1 MRLRTRFII
10 LFSIILLT
18 FSAIGSYTYFSFQK
32 IRNITKTE
40 NSIHKLHNLVLE
52 MKKYES
58 NFIHWDLTQANFYTS
73 GESSN
78 IQNFDINYKYADAIC
93 DKLLS
98 DKKAIS
104 IAERNRILQIK
115 RNLKKYSNSFDHFI
129 IQKKELGFKNWGII
143 GEMRESIHGIEHE
156 INKMYLPALAVH
168 MLMLRRH
175 EKDYL
180 LRRDIAYKSKFD
192 NEYEAFKSSIYQLN
206 INKNKKN
213 ELIEKLETYHQ
224 MFYALIKKDNE
235 VGTNLNTGFMGKL
248 ENDSKE
254 SIESIKTVSSI
265 ITNKTN
271 IYINR
276 IITLLIIFIL
286 SFSLIAIS
294 SGVFIFIGILN
305 IMGGEP
311 EDVAKIAK
319 NIAKGKVNMNLESSK
334 NYKGLMKSVVLMTE
348 KLTTIISNITL
359 NAEQL
364 ELSSRQFSQS
374 AHLISEGTYTQATSV
389 DEITATI
396 EQISKT
402 SSINAENAGN
412 TSTIATKVKDDIK
425 KVKENTKESVKNGRI
440 IEEKLKIVNSIATQT
455 TILALNA
462 AVEAARAGNQ
472 GAGFQVIATE
482 VKRLA
487 QVSKEAANEI
497 NELTT
502 VNLKQTE
509 LVDKIVESIILP
521 VEKTNQLVDSISVS
535 SKEQQFGIMHIKT
548 AAGNLY
554 KISQE
559 NAASSEQMAANSTQ
573 LEEQAKELKKII
585 SYFQV
590 NNKAILN
597 LKKKKKIN
605 KVIQLWK
612 KERKY
617 EKAII

>member
-1 MRLRTRFII
+1 
-10 LFSIILLT
+10 
-18 FSAIGSYTYFSFQK
+18 
-32 IRNITKTE
+32 
-40 NSIHKLHNLVLE
+40 
-52 MKKYES
+52 
-58 NFIHWDLTQANFYTS
+58 
-73 GESSN
+73 
-78 IQNFDINYKYADAIC
+78 
-93 DKLLS
+93 
-98 DKKAIS
+98 
-104 IAERNRILQIK
+104 
-115 RNLKKYSNSFDHFI
+115 
-129 IQKKELGFKNWGII
+129 
-143 GEMRESIHGIEHE
+143 
-156 INKMYLPALAVH
+156 
-168 MLMLRRH
+168 
-175 EKDYL
+175 
-180 LRRDIAYKSKFD
+180 
-192 NEYEAFKSSIYQLN
+192 
-206 INKNKKN
+206 
-213 ELIEKLETYHQ
+213 
-224 MFYALIKKDNE
+224 
-235 VGTNLNTGFMGKL
+235 
-248 ENDSKE
+248 
-254 SIESIKTVSSI
+254 
-265 ITNKTN
+265 
-271 IYINR
+271 
-276 IITLLIIFIL
+276 
-286 SFSLIAIS
+286 
-294 SGVFIFIGILN
+294 
-305 IMGGEP
+305 MGGEP

-462 AVEAARAGNQ
+462 AVEAARAGSQ